1 MVDLR
6 KQKNKTKNSTH
17 RFLGIATNNTCA
29 KFQGKKVNPTLV
41 GAPGSLCFLNKR
53 HCFLQRTSLC
63 QYQYFSV
70 QNQYNQT
77 ITKFVVKSNI
87 QDIHKP
93 QQNYTNTNIICL
105 LAF

>member
-1 MVDLR
+1 MLDLK
-6 KQKNKTKNSTH
+6 KQNKSKTKNSTH
-17 RFLGIATNNTCA
+17 RFLGIATNNTCE

-41 GAPGSLCFLNKR
+41 GAPGSLYFLNKR
-53 HCFLQRTSLC
+53 DIVFLQRTSLC

-77 ITKFVVKSNI
+77 ITKLVMKSNI

-93 QQNYTNTNIICL
+93 
-105 LAF
+105 